1 MDIYLILVLLNLVL
15 FIFIIKLSKDI
26 KKGFDSI
33 KSRQDYIENKIDE
46 IKR

>member
-15 FIFIIKLSKDI
+15 FFFIIKLSKDI

-46 IKR
+46 IKK

>member
-15 FIFIIKLSKDI
+15 FIFVIKLSIDI

>member
-15 FIFIIKLSKDI
+15 FIFIIKLSIDN

>member
-15 FIFIIKLSKDI
+15 FIFIIKLSIDI

>member
-1 MDIYLILVLLNLVL
+1 MDIYLIIVLLNLVL
-15 FIFIIKLSKDI
+15 FIFIIKLSIDI
-26 KKGFDSI
+26 KKGFNSI

>member
-1 MDIYLILVLLNLVL
+1 MDIYLILVLLIFIL
-15 FIFIIKLSKDI
+15 FIFIFKLSIDI

-46 IKR
+46 IKK

>member
-15 FIFIIKLSKDI
+15 FIFIIKLSIEI

-46 IKR
+46 LKR

>member
-15 FIFIIKLSKDI
+15 FIFVIKLSIDI

-46 IKR
+46 IKK

>member
-15 FIFIIKLSKDI
+15 FIFIIKLSIDI

-46 IKR
+46 LKR

>member
-15 FIFIIKLSKDI
+15 FIFVIKLSIDI

-46 IKR
+46 LKR